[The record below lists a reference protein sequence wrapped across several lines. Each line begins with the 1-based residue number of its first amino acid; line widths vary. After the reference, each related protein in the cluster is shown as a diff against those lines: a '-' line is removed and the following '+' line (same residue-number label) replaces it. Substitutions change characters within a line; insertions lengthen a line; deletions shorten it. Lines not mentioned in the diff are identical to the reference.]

1 MCALPTFTGDRA
13 MRKSKIPHPSRPF
26 PARTL
31 LTASALLALS
41 GCTTLG
47 SIMSP
52 YSEKYSCKNSDHGQ
66 CIHPDKAYADAVAG
80 RPSRSDPAVTNDKK
94 LLRDHADTANMD
106 GGAARAGSKTM
117 PGGNGAFGTYRDSVY
132 RELQGLIDQP
142 VTPMLKPSQAVR
154 TLILP
159 YADRQRPD
167 RLYMP
172 RYVYSIL
179 DKPQWVV
186 GGYLVEP
193 VAPSSQVPV
202 LEQVRERPGDAADP
216 LPAQDSTKP
225 SIPPV
230 SRSAMPPSIPSPMI
244 PNARPA
250 ARPMKE
256 HRR

>member
-1 MCALPTFTGDRA
+1 
-13 MRKSKIPHPSRPF
+13 MRTSKLHHPSRPF
-26 PARTL
+26 PVRAL
-31 LTASALLALS
+31 LAASALLALPA
-41 GCTTLG
+41 CTTLG
-47 SIMSP
+47 SMMSP

-80 RPSRSDPAVTNDKK
+80 RPSRSDPAVTIDKK
-94 LLRDHADTANMD
+94 LLRGNVDTAHPD
-106 GGAARAGSKTM
+106 TGFARAGGKAM
-117 PGGNGAFGTYRDSVY
+117 PGYPGAFGTYRDSVY

-193 VAPSSQVPV
+193 VAPSAQVPV

-216 LPAQDSTKP
+216 LGPQAAIKP
-225 SIPPV
+225 STQSALPPAMP
-230 SRSAMPPSIPSPMI
+230 SSAMP
-244 PNARPA
+244 AVKPA
-250 ARPMKE
+250 ISPMKE

>member
-1 MCALPTFTGDRA
+1 
-13 MRKSKIPHPSRPF
+13 MRKPKLSHSSRLRA
-26 PARTL
+26 ARVL
-31 LTASALLALS
+31 LTASALMALT

-47 SIMSP
+47 SMMSP

-80 RPSRSDPAVTNDKK
+80 RPSRSDPAVTNDRK
-94 LLRDHADTANMD
+94 LLRGGGDAANMD
-106 GGAARAGSKTM
+106 GGAARAGGKTM

-216 LPAQDSTKP
+216 LPARDATKP
-225 SIPPV
+225 TVPPTAL
-230 SRSAMPPSIPSPMI
+230 SAMPPPIPSATAPTDM
-244 PNARPA
+244 PSVRPS

-256 HRR
+256 HHR